1 MEELEIVE
9 ENDDGEDTARNDDSK
24 GVANAPPL
32 GDRTNSQNQSQNFD
46 AATILIGLQILP
58 GVEQTRQ
65 VLITTGIKSAPPIV
79 TSTSL
84 DEIAQ
89 CPPIAQALEQL
100 KQVLPKMAE
109 VAATR
114 EIASSAAQ
122 QVTSAKTTK
131 AKVPP
136 PDLPTSN
143 TVSQSSQLS
152 LFT

>member
-1 MEELEIVE
+1 MEELKIVE
-9 ENDDGEDTARNDDSK
+9 ENDDEEDTAQNDDSK

-32 GDRTNSQNQSQNFD
+32 GDHTNSQNQSHNFD

-65 VLITTGIKSAPPIV
+65 VLITTGIKGAPPIIS
-79 TSTSL
+79 STSL
-84 DEIAQ
+84 DEIAL
-89 CPPIAQALEQL
+89 CPPIAQALKQL
-100 KQVLPKMAE
+100 KQALPKMAE

-114 EIASSAAQ
+114 EITSSAAR

-143 TVSQSSQLS
+143 TTTQSSQLS

>member
-1 MEELEIVE
+1 MSEPENAELNVEI
-9 ENDDGEDTARNDDSK
+9 DDKDEDNDSK
-24 GVANAPPL
+24 S
-32 GDRTNSQNQSQNFD
+32 DRTDSQNKSHNFGNS
-46 AATILIGLQILP
+46 TILVGLQILP

-65 VLITTGIKSAPPIV
+65 VLITTGIKGAPPIIS
-79 TSTSL
+79 STSL

-89 CPPIAQALEQL
+89 CSPIAQALEQL

-114 EIASSAAQ
+114 EITSSAAR

-136 PDLPTSN
+136 PELPTSN
-143 TVSQSSQLS
+143 TTTQSSQLS

>member
-9 ENDDGEDTARNDDSK
+9 ENNDGEDTAQNNDSK

-32 GDRTNSQNQSQNFD
+32 GDRTTSHNQSQNSD

-65 VLITTGIKSAPPIV
+65 VLITAGIKGAPPII
-79 TSTSL
+79 SRTSL

-114 EIASSAAQ
+114 EITSSAAQ
-122 QVTSAKTTK
+122 QVTSSKTTK

-143 TVSQSSQLS
+143 TTTQSSQLS

>member
-9 ENDDGEDTARNDDSK
+9 EKDDEEDTAQNDDSK
-24 GVANAPPL
+24 NGVLATPL
-32 GDRTNSQNQSQNFD
+32 GDHTNSQNQSHNFD

-65 VLITTGIKSAPPIV
+65 VLITIGIKGAPPIIS
-79 TSTSL
+79 STSL

-89 CPPIAQALEQL
+89 CPPVAQALEQL
-100 KQVLPKMAE
+100 KQALPKMAE
-109 VAATR
+109 VAAIR
-114 EIASSAAQ
+114 EIASSAAR
-122 QVTSAKTTK
+122 QVANAKTTK

-143 TVSQSSQLS
+143 TATQSSQLS